1 MSKET
6 HRSVSI
12 AAPSLDD
19 REIERVSSVLESG
32 RLAAG
37 ETVQAFEESFAAYCE
52 TDHAVATTNGT
63 AALHT
68 ALEAAGVGPGDTVV
82 TTPFSFVASANAIRL
97 AGAEPVFADIDHETY
112 SLDPHA
118 VEATIRE
125 RDGDVDALLVVHLYG
140 LPAAM
145 AHLREIATRYDLEVI
160 EDACQA
166 HGARFDGKP
175 VGALGT
181 VGCFSFYPTKNMT
194 TAEGGMVVTD
204 DEEIAERARRF
215 IDHGRTGSYEH
226 ANLGHNYR
234 MTNVA
239 AAIGEIQL
247 GKLPE
252 FNETRRANAR
262 RLTERLEG
270 LPVELPV
277 EPPGRRHVY
286 NQFTIRTQR
295 RDELREYLS
304 EQGIDSAIYYPEPI
318 HRQPAYDHVSTNAP
332 VAERTAREV
341 LSLPVHPGLSEAD
354 VDAVGRAVRSAFEVT
369 GDG

>member
-19 REIERVSSVLESG
+19 REIERVTSVLDSG

-37 ETVQAFEESFAAYCE
+37 EIVREFEESFAAYCE
-52 TDHAVATTNGT
+52 TDHAVATANGT

-68 ALEAAGVGPGDTVV
+68 ALRAAGVGDGDTVV

-97 AGAEPVFADIDHETY
+97 AGAEPAFADIDHETY

-145 AHLREIATRYDLEVI
+145 DHLREIATRYDLQVI

-166 HGARFDGKP
+166 HGARYNGSP
-175 VGALGT
+175 VGSLGT

-204 DEEIAERARRF
+204 DEQVAGRARRF
-215 IDHGRTGSYEH
+215 IDHGRTESYLH
-226 ANLGHNYR
+226 TDLGHNYR

-247 GKLPE
+247 DKLPE
-252 FNETRRANAR
+252 FIETRRSNAE
-262 RLTERLEG
+262 RLTERLDG
-270 LPVELPV
+270 LPLELPV
-277 EPPGRRHVY
+277 EPPDHRHVY
-286 NQFTIRTQR
+286 NQYTIRTQR
-295 RDELREYLS
+295 RDRLRERLS
-304 EQGIDSAIYYPEPI
+304 EAGIDSAIYYPRPI

-332 VAERTAREV
+332 VAERTAGEV
-341 LSLPVHPGLSEAD
+341 LSLPVHPGVTEAD
-354 VDAVGRAVRSAFEVT
+354 VDAIARTVRGAFEVT

>member
-19 REIERVSSVLESG
+19 REIERVSAVLESG
-32 RLAAG
+32 SLAAG
-37 ETVQAFEESFAAYCE
+37 ERVREFEDSFAAYCE
-52 TDHAVATTNGT
+52 TEHAVATTNGT

-68 ALEAAGVGPGDTVV
+68 ALRAAGVEPGDAVV

-97 AGAEPVFADIDHETY
+97 AGAEPIFADIDHETY

-118 VEATIRE
+118 VEATIR
-125 RDGDVDALLVVHLYG
+125 RHDGDVDALLVVHLYG

-145 AHLREIATRYDLEVI
+145 DHLGEIASRYDLTVI

-166 HGARFDGKP
+166 HGAEHDGVP
-175 VGALGT
+175 VGALGDA
-181 VGCFSFYPTKNMT
+181 GCFSFYPTKNMT

-204 DEEIAERARRF
+204 DDGIAERASRF
-215 IDHGRTGSYEH
+215 IDHGRTGSYRH
-226 ANLGHNYR
+226 ADLGHNYR
-234 MTNVA
+234 LTNVA

-247 GKLPE
+247 EKLPA
-252 FNETRRANAR
+252 FNRARRANA
-262 RLTERLEG
+262 ERLADQLTG
-270 LPVELPV
+270 LPIELPV

-295 RDELREYLS
+295 REELRDHLS
-304 EQGIDSAIYYPEPI
+304 SVGIDSAVYYPEPI
-318 HRQPAYDHVSTNAP
+318 HRQPAYDHVSASAP
-332 VAERTAREV
+332 VAERTATEV
-341 LSLPVHPGLSEAD
+341 LSLPVHPELSEAD
-354 VDAVGRAVRSAFEVT
+354 VDAVGRAVRSAFEAT